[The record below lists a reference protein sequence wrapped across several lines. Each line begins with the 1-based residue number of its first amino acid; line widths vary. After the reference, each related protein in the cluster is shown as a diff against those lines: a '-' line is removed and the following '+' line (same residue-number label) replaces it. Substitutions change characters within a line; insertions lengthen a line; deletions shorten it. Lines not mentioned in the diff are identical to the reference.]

1 MLSGVRLFVIPW
13 TVARQAP
20 LSMEFSRQEYWNGLP
35 FPIPGDLPNPG
46 IKPRSAL
53 QANSRPKS
61 CAIPRISSPSKKIRG
76 VHHTD
81 GQLLITLGQSGQR
94 GAHSRRMRNPL
105 YSDKR
110 RKPKKQQRRN
120 IPAIATHAPPDT
132 LPGFRRLFLF
142 FGQSVVTL
150 RISATPETAAHQAP
164 PSMGFSC

>member
-1 MLSGVRLFVIPW
+1 MNEIMSPWGNLFPSEVSNVVVRYLSYQV
-13 TVARQAP
+13 
-20 LSMEFSRQEYWNGLP
+20 
-35 FPIPGDLPNPG
+35 
-46 IKPRSAL
+46 
-53 QANSRPKS
+53 RPKS

-150 RISATPETAAHQAP
+150 RISAGRA
-164 PSMGFSC
+164 GILFSNDIHKYLRLDLLE